1 MTKFLDVL
9 DLRLYTREQLI
20 QLLDLFYGLL
30 QQRTVTVNTQ
40 VLPTYQNH
48 QPVVNPF
55 IQIPGDPLPGWGTTT
70 CGTGDTAKD
79 SFQIR
84 NTTQQPQNVQSSLV

>member
-30 QQRTVTVNTQ
+30 QERTVTVNTQ

-48 QPVVNPF
+48 QPVVNPLPNTF
-55 IQIPGDPLPGWGTTT
+55 APLIN
-70 CGTGDTAKD
+70 GTGDTLMDYHKITCNAK
-79 SFQIR
+79 
-84 NTTQQPQNVQSSLV
+84 SSLV